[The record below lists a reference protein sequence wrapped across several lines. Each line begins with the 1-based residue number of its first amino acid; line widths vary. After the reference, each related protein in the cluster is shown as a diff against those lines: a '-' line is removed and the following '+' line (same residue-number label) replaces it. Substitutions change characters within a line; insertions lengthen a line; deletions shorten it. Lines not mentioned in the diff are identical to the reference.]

1 MTFFLVQKWRTEKN
15 RSMNNFNNMIK
26 QAQELQQKM
35 ADAQQKVETLE
46 AEGVAGGGIV
56 KVTINGKNN
65 VTSIKIDDSV
75 IDKNEKEI
83 LEDLIMAAFNDA
95 KEKIQK
101 KIADEM
107 SSVTGGLKLPPGM
120 KLPF

>member
-1 MTFFLVQKWRTEKN
+1 
-15 RSMNNFNNMIK
+15 MNNFNNMIK

-35 ADAQQKVETLE
+35 ADAQQKVEPLE

-56 KVTINGKNN
+56 KITINGKNN
-65 VTSIKIDDSV
+65 VTSINIDDSV
-75 IDKNEKEI
+75 IDRNEKEI

-107 SSVTGGLKLPPGM
+107 SSITGGLKLPPGM

>member
-1 MTFFLVQKWRTEKN
+1 
-15 RSMNNFNNMIK
+15 MNNFNNMIK

-46 AEGVAGGGIV
+46 AEGVDGGGIV

-65 VTSIKIDDSV
+65 VTSINIDDSV

>member
-1 MTFFLVQKWRTEKN
+1 
-15 RSMNNFNNMIK
+15 MNNFNNMIK

-56 KVTINGKNN
+56 KVAINGKNN
-65 VTSIKIDDSV
+65 VTSINIDDSV